1 MQSFA
6 RRRLNIIEFPNLN
19 SSEIATYSVRAGYE
33 RANRINRLVGRIKEF
48 NGSPVV
54 LAGFR
59 CGMVHAVNTVNRFR
73 GSVDGV
79 ILFSGIK
86 ANMCREANN
95 FQWQILQL

>member
-1 MQSFA
+1 
-6 RRRLNIIEFPNLN
+6 
-19 SSEIATYSVRAGYE
+19 
-33 RANRINRLVGRIKEF
+33 
-48 NGSPVV
+48 
-54 LAGFR
+54 
-59 CGMVHAVNTVNRFR
+59 MVDAVNTVNRFR

>member
-48 NGSPVV
+48 NGLPVV